1 MADDGLFVVLV
12 TLSEPAAAH
21 FAQQI
26 ADSLSRDRRFEI
38 VRVAAR
44 PGWHGGAADIIVRSA
59 ADIAALDAVVDHAV
73 RDTLP
78 YPPLTLEAVIMVEVV
93 PAGHVPSALARGHVA
108 MREALHGM
116 GLY

>member
-1 MADDGLFVVLV
+1 MTDDGLFVMLV

-26 ADSLSRDRRFEI
+26 ADNLSTDRRLEI

-44 PGWHGGAADIIVRSA
+44 PGWHGGAADIIVRTA
-59 ADIAALDAVVDHAV
+59 VDIAALDAAVDHAV

-93 PAGHVPSALARGHVA
+93 SPGHVRSALARGHVT